1 MTKPTRRKHP
11 AFARDVIARRQAG
24 ERIGLLVVSVHS
36 WRAGKWFEARPEVA
50 RVVVPPDQ
58 PASLLRFDCALHLDV
73 VLCGDC
79 SDDVLYAAA
88 DSLLLYRPGSIWAE
102 FDDGFYLLE
111 RTGSRWLIDSS
122 NPVPLS
128 GLAAAVRAYR
138 MYALAQQIGPYSA
151 TAFDPARQAFIAGI
165 LGDAA

>member
-11 AFARDVIARRQAG
+11 AFARDVMARRQAG

-36 WRAGKWFEARPEVA
+36 WRAGKWFEARPDVA

-58 PASLLRFDCALHLDV
+58 PAGLLRFDCALQLDV

-79 SDDVLYAAA
+79 PDDVLYDAA
-88 DSLLLYRPGSIWAE
+88 DSLLLYRPASIWAE
-102 FDDGFYLLE
+102 FDGGFCRLDRLRSGWIADG
-111 RTGSRWLIDSS
+111 DA
-122 NPVPLS
+122 VPLS

-138 MYALAQQIGPYSA
+138 MYALAREIGPYA
-151 TAFDPARQAFIAGI
+151 DRAFDPARQAFIAGI
-165 LGDAA
+165 LGEAAA